1 MYMEDARFKDKGKG
15 LEITQGRGWASS
27 RSGVNLLF
35 MASLNV
41 FRTEHQYFVL
51 PGWE

>member
-1 MYMEDARFKDKGKG
+1 MYLEDARFKDKGKG
-15 LEITQGRGWASS
+15 FEITHGRGWASP

-41 FRTEHQYFVL
+41 FRTERQYFVL
-51 PGWE
+51 PVWE